1 VPLSLVASLLL
12 VAAVFLV
19 FGWGSSVETY
29 AAQLAADHLKCFQF
43 PPDPTSAVDVTMVA
57 KTWQKT
63 AGWPLKADTYG
74 GSFLYHMAGN
84 LVAVGFVVGL
94 LCLTSSAFAQAKD
107 TDVITST
114 RSSAGSCGGSRC
126 FYVAVCV
133 NNGNGASLS
142 CAASPGGVGAFN
154 TVQAGLNAATTAG
167 DWVLIGD
174 GTYDC
179 TSDGSGDADVSNV
192 ASLRFTSGSG
202 DLKAHHVVGD
212 VVVKVGSGDA
222 IIDDIG
228 SLNVERVGSGD
239 IRASNARGDVKV
251 GHVGSGDVNFADV
264 RGGVH
269 IESVGSGDVGVRRAG
284 GDVEIGSI
292 GSGDVTVDGVG
303 GNFIVHS
310 AGSGDLH
317 HHQVTGKVEVP
328 KRHQDD

>member
-1 VPLSLVASLLL
+1 MRVLFGLIL
-12 VAAVFLV
+12 AAVSTTALADHDCKFKAERNLDIDPAGLKALALV
-19 FGWGSSVETY
+19 LGSSDAQVEGVAGIKRIEVRGKACASEEEWLKDLTIDQERGGDRVRVTTSKNRTGTHINLFGSSY
-29 AAQLAADHLKCFQF
+29 AYIDLTVRMPVDLALE
-43 PPDPTSAVDVTMVA
+43 VD
-57 KTWQKT
+57 
-63 AGWPLKADTYG
+63 
-74 GSFLYHMAGN
+74 
-84 LVAVGFVVGL
+84 
-94 LCLTSSAFAQAKD
+94 
-107 TDVITST
+107 
-114 RSSAGSCGGSRC
+114 
-126 FYVAVCV
+126 
-133 NNGNGASLS
+133 
-142 CAASPGGVGAFN
+142 
-154 TVQAGLNAATTAG
+154 
-167 DWVLIGD
+167 
-174 GTYDC
+174 
-179 TSDGSGDADVSNV
+179 DGSGDADVSNV

-292 GSGDVTVDGVG
+292 GSGDVTVDSVG

-317 HHQVTGKVEVP
+317 HRQVTGKVEVP